1 MSAQPCQRSLALRIL
16 TGARGALGVIAL
28 LTPRIGA
35 RIFRIEADG
44 SAIVMGRLFGIRNI
58 ALAAGLLRPEVTAV
72 RRLSGPFLLVNA
84 LIDLADAS
92 VFAAGGHRAQI
103 GRPAAAL
110 GTALALTGAALSA
123 AGFASL
129 PATQGGDR

>member
-1 MSAQPCQRSLALRIL
+1 
-16 TGARGALGVIAL
+16 VIAL

-35 RIFRIEADG
+35 RMFRIEADG

-103 GRPAAAL
+103 SRPAAAL

>member
-1 MSAQPCQRSLALRIL
+1 LALRIL
-16 TGARGALGVIAL
+16 TGTRGALGVIAL

-35 RIFRIEADG
+35 HMFRIEAEG
-44 SAIVMGRLFGIRNI
+44 SAIVMGRLFGIRNV
-58 ALAAGLLRPEVTAV
+58 ALAAGLLRREVTAS

-92 VFAAGGHRAQI
+92 VFVAGGHRAQI

-129 PATQGGDR
+129 AATQGGDR